1 MGKTPETHFRP
12 RECNEGNQTGP
23 AEAGRERKANNND
36 DLMQCQ
42 KKDTGL
48 FPVHLI
54 ISGLFF
60 FGGVAGLSIA
70 TRF

>member
-1 MGKTPETHFRP
+1 MGQNARNALFDQG
-12 RECNEGNQTGP
+12 CNEGNQTGP

-54 ISGLFF
+54 ISDLFF
-60 FGGVAGLSIA
+60 SAGVAGLSIA